1 MFKLPLS
8 AARAWRLQVLA
19 AAGVGVLCAC
29 SPALDWR
36 EMRPE
41 GWSLRAS
48 LPCRPA
54 QHARTLA
61 LAGQAVEMGMV
72 VCSAQGH
79 TFAVS
84 SAALAD
90 PAAVGPALQALGEAS
105 RSNLAGQVLDTQPA
119 QVPGM
124 TPQAQ
129 ARRWRLSGRLP
140 DGQPVQAVILVFAHG
155 LRVFQAT
162 VVGPTSGDAQWRPF
176 VDGLQL
182 AP

>member
-1 MFKLPLS
+1 MFKLPFPG
-8 AARAWRLQVLA
+8 ARGCRVLA
-19 AAGVGVLCAC
+19 LVAAGVLVVCAC

-41 GWSLRAS
+41 GWSLVAS

-61 LAGQAVEMGMV
+61 LAGQSVELGMA

-84 SAALAD
+84 SAAMAD
-90 PAAVGPALQALGEAS
+90 PSAVGPALQALGEAA
-105 RSNLAGQVLDTQPA
+105 RGNLAGQVLEVQPA

-129 ARRWRLSGRLP
+129 ALRWRLAGHLP
-140 DGQPVQAVILVFAHG
+140 DGQPVQARVLVFAHG

-162 VVGPTSGDAQWRPF
+162 VVGPSTGDAQWQPF
-176 VDGLQL
+176 VDGLRL